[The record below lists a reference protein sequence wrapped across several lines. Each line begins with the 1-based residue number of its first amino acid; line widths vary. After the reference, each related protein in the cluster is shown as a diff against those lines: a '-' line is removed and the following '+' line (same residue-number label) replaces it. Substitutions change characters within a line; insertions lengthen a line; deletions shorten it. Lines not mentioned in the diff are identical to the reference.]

1 MTRELTVISEGSS
14 STNVS
19 LSDLTDPSTP
29 KDRHSF
35 ISSCSGSASAARLS
49 KISLSS
55 LGTFW
60 SPETVSNEEAEILS
74 LYSGE
79 ISPCS
84 TMERPPSK
92 INHSFP
98 LAVDSSISSVS
109 DRASMK
115 QLSKSVQQL
124 SVVGGKTGLSSK
136 LWFKSESNI
145 ASKSHKASRNSK
157 EKKKKIGSH
166 KPTPGKSSFQSIL
179 EWVNRRRKSSNPS
192 VKSSAQKQQEASVV
206 EQEPAQLLVHELDEE
221 PVTTPARLFYFSLA
235 EDSKTLPAAS
245 PNDGTSLASIE
256 WQPLEP
262 KSTVTPSTSG
272 EMSTLV
278 KVNFEDQSQSSI
290 SLSQSGSQETILS
303 NEFNRSDPN
312 RSSLSTMSSATNS
325 LHRMSRVGSPSNSS
339 GYHSESRQSSQLSLN
354 HSESFGTRY
363 QLLPEYQYY
372 DIVGSSTYKPVKRHR
387 SMNSHSQ
394 HTIHDAS
401 PLVRARS
408 NSMHK

>member
-1 MTRELTVISEGSS
+1 MTRELTVISEGS

-35 ISSCSGSASAARLS
+35 ISSCGSASAARLS

-55 LGTFW
+55 LATFW

-84 TMERPPSK
+84 TMERPQSK

-98 LAVDSSISSVS
+98 LAVDSSINSVNEGGN
-109 DRASMK
+109 MK

-124 SVVGGKTGLSSK
+124 TMVGGQNSLSPK
-136 LWFKSESNI
+136 FWFKSESDI
-145 ASKSHKASRNSK
+145 SSKASSK
-157 EKKKKIGSH
+157 EKKKKIASH
-166 KPTPGKSSFQSIL
+166 KKTQSRGSFQSIMK
-179 EWVNRRRKSSNPS
+179 WVNRKRKSSNQS
-192 VKSSAQKQQEASVV
+192 AKASAQQLEASVNV
-206 EQEPAQLLVHELDEE
+206 QQEPDQLLVHELEEE
-221 PVTTPARLFYFSLA
+221 PVTTSAKLFYFSLA
-235 EDSKTLPAAS
+235 EDSKPLPAAS
-245 PNDGTSLASIE
+245 PNDGTSVASLE

-262 KSTVTPSTSG
+262 KSSVTPSASG

-278 KVNFEDQSQSSI
+278 KVNFEDQSQSSM
-290 SLSQSGSQETILS
+290 SLSAGSQDTILS
-303 NEFNRSDPN
+303 NEFTRGDPS

-339 GYHSESRQSSQLSLN
+339 GYHSESRQSSQLSLAY
-354 HSESFGTRY
+354 SESFGARY
-363 QLLPEYQYY
+363 QLSPDDQSYY
-372 DIVGSSTYKPVKRHR
+372 DIIGSSSFKPVKRHC